1 MDIRGLCEKISRKTK
16 LFRIMR
22 EGCHLISAITVAAF
36 ALGFRFYLNISP
48 ALGIKYLAVLGI
60 PFCLV
65 SLLRKYIGAPRP
77 YEIYDFY
84 EKKPKG
90 SEKNSFPSRHAFSV
104 FAIGTLLLFAYP
116 VFGIVLLLLGVA
128 LCVCRVLLGYHF
140 IRDVLAGALI
150 GVISS
155 LIGSIF
161 LR

>member
-1 MDIRGLCEKISRKTK
+1 MDIRALCQRVSEKSR
-16 LFRIMR
+16 LSRILR
-22 EGCHLISAITVAAF
+22 EGCHLISAITATAF

-48 ALGIKYLAVLGI
+48 ALGIKYLVVLGI

-84 EKKPKG
+84 EKKPKE
-90 SEKNSFPSRHAFSV
+90 SEKNSFPSRHAFSI
-104 FAIGTLLLFAYP
+104 FAIGTLICFSYP
-116 VFGIVLLLLGVA
+116 TFGIVLILLGVV

-150 GVISS
+150 GVTSS